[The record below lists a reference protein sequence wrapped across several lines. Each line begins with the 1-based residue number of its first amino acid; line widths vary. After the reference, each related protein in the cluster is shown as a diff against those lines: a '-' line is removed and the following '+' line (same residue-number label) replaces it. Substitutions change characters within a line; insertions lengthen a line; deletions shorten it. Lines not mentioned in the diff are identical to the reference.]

1 MTGLVTFDERVRVG
15 TGKGEEMAMTGS
27 MIFRPEF
34 CRLAAAEARRA
45 LTAGRVVERI
55 RRRDH
60 TVWKPEPAEIA
71 NRLGWLDS
79 PQAMQGRLAEIA
91 TVVDGI
97 RADGFSFALLL
108 GMGGSSLAPEVFR
121 KVFGQADGF
130 LDLAVLDSTDPGAV
144 LGWTERLDLRRTLFI
159 VSTKSGGTV
168 ETFSFM
174 KYFYKLVAEKLGVE
188 EAGKHFL
195 AITDPGSAL
204 SDLAREHRFRH
215 TFLNDPE
222 IGGRYS
228 ALSCFGLVP
237 AALIGMDVK
246 RFLERAAAAAQGEF
260 TGDREAM
267 NGSLLGALLGEFAAQ
282 GRDKLTFL
290 FSPRLAAFGDWV
302 EQLLAES
309 LGKEGEGMLPVVGEE
324 IGPPL
329 VYGSD
334 RLFCSVRLAGDAAGE
349 EKLSALAGA
358 GHPVVDLVLADPY
371 DLGGQCFFWEMATV
385 VAGWRLAINPFDQP
399 DVEAAKI
406 LARKMIAE
414 YREKGAMP
422 IETPSLKGTGLS
434 VYGDVPVGM
443 PEEALAVFL
452 AQAKPSAYAAL
463 QAYLTPSPGM
473 DEALQ
478 RLRMR
483 IRDRFHLVT
492 TVGYGPRFLHST
504 GQLHKGDAGYG
515 LFIQFTADDPRDAP
529 IPDELGRPE
538 SALTF
543 SILKQAQIFGDRQAL
558 LNAGRRAVRI
568 HLHGDP
574 ADGISRLTTTL

>member
-1 MTGLVTFDERVRVG
+1 MTTS
-15 TGKGEEMAMTGS
+15 MT
-27 MIFRPEF
+27 FRPESF
-34 CRLAAAEARRA
+34 RAAEEVARKTLA
-45 LTAGRVVERI
+45 AGRVVERI
-55 RRRDH
+55 RRKDH
-60 TVWKPEPAEIA
+60 TVWKFEPAEIA

-79 PQAMQGRLAEIA
+79 PQAMQKRLSEIA
-91 TVVDGI
+91 AVVEGV
-97 RADGFSFALLL
+97 RADGFNFALLL
-108 GMGGSSLAPEVFR
+108 GMGGSSLAPEVFW
-121 KVFGQADGF
+121 KVFGAADGF

-144 LGWTERLDLRRTLFI
+144 LAFAERLDLGRTLFI

-174 KYFYKLVAEKLGVE
+174 KYFYNLVAENLGE
-188 EAGKHFL
+188 AAGKHFL

-204 SDLAREHRFRH
+204 SDLARKHHFRH

-237 AALIGMDVK
+237 AALIGMDVGLL
-246 RFLERAAAAAQGEF
+246 LERAAAVADFEFANKHEDMSGAA
-260 TGDREAM
+260 
-267 NGSLLGALLGEFAAQ
+267 LGALLGEFAAQ
-282 GRDKLTFL
+282 GRDKLTFV
-290 FSPRLAAFGDWV
+290 FSPQFAAFGDWV

-309 LGKEGEGMLPVVGEE
+309 LGKEGEGILPVVGEE
-324 IGPPL
+324 IGPPA
-329 VYGSD
+329 VYGGD
-334 RLFCSVRLAGDAAGE
+334 RLFCSIRLTGDAAGE
-349 EKLSALAGA
+349 EQLNTLAGA
-358 GHPVVDLVLADPY
+358 GHPVVGIELADPF
-371 DLGGQCFFWEMATV
+371 DLGGQCFFWEMATA

-399 DVEAAKI
+399 DVEAAKV

-414 YREKGAMP
+414 YREKGSMP
-422 IETPSLKGTGLS
+422 PETPSLKASDLS
-434 VYGDVPVGM
+434 VYGVVTAGKPEDV
-443 PEEALAVFL
+443 LTVFL
-452 AQAKPSAYAAL
+452 AQAKPDAYAAL

-483 IRDRFHLVT
+483 IRNRFHLVT

-504 GQLHKGDAGYG
+504 GQLHKGDAGRG
-515 LFIQFTADDPRDAP
+515 LFIQLTADDPLDAP

-543 SILKQAQIFGDRQAL
+543 GVLKQAQVFGDRQAL
-558 LNAGRRAVRI
+558 LNAGRRALRI

-574 ADGISRLTTTL
+574 AGGIARLTAAL

>member
-1 MTGLVTFDERVRVG
+1 
-15 TGKGEEMAMTGS
+15 
-27 MIFRPEF
+27 
-34 CRLAAAEARRA
+34 
-45 LTAGRVVERI
+45 VVEG
-55 RRRDH
+55 
-60 TVWKPEPAEIA
+60 V
-71 NRLGWLDS
+71 
-79 PQAMQGRLAEIA
+79 
-91 TVVDGI
+91 
-97 RADGFSFALLL
+97 RADGFNFALLL

-121 KVFGQADGF
+121 KVFGAADGF

-144 LGWTERLDLRRTLFI
+144 LARAERLDLKRTLFI

-174 KYFYKLVAEKLGVE
+174 RYFYNLVAETLGAE
-188 EAGKHFL
+188 EAGRHFL

-204 SDLAREHRFRH
+204 ADIARSHHFRQA
-215 TFLNDPE
+215 FLNDPE

-237 AALIGMDVK
+237 AALLGMDVGLL
-246 RFLERAAAAAQGEF
+246 LERAATAAECEF
-260 TGDREAM
+260 DSNKQEM
-267 NGSLLGALLGEFAAQ
+267 NGVLLGALLGEVAAQ

-309 LGKEGEGMLPVVGEE
+309 LGKEGEGILPVVGEVF
-324 IGPPL
+324 GPPS
-329 VYGSD
+329 VYGPD
-334 RLFCSVRLAGDAAGE
+334 RIFCSVRLAGDDVGE
-349 EKLSALAGA
+349 AQLKALAEA
-358 GHPVVDLVLADPY
+358 GHSVIDLKLADPY
-371 DLGGQCFFWEMATV
+371 DLGGQCFFWEMATA

-406 LARKMIAE
+406 LARKM
-414 YREKGAMP
+414 
-422 IETPSLKGTGLS
+422 LKGPGLS
-434 VYGDVPVGM
+434 VYGDLDARKPD
-443 PEEALAVFL
+443 EILAAFL
-452 AQAKPSAYAAL
+452 GQAKPGAYAAL
-463 QAYLTPSPGM
+463 QAYLMPSPGM

-504 GQLHKGDAGYG
+504 GQLHKGDAGRG

-529 IPDELGRPE
+529 IPDEMGRPE

-543 SILKQAQIFGDRQAL
+543 GVLKQAQVFGDRQAL
-558 LNAGRRAVRI
+558 INAGRRVIQI
-568 HLHGDP
+568 HLHRDP
-574 ADGISRLTTTL
+574 ADGISRLTAAL

>member
-1 MTGLVTFDERVRVG
+1 MTTSLT
-15 TGKGEEMAMTGS
+15 
-27 MIFRPEF
+27 FRPGS
-34 CRLAAAEARRA
+34 CRAAAEEARKA
-45 LTAGRVVERI
+45 LAAGRVVERI
-55 RRRDH
+55 RRKDH
-60 TVWKPEPAEIA
+60 AVWKPEPVEIA

-91 TVVDGI
+91 TAVDGI
-97 RADGFSFALLL
+97 RADGFNFALLL

-121 KVFGQADGF
+121 KVFGKAEGF

-144 LGWTERLDLRRTLFI
+144 LARAEGLDLRRTLFI

-174 KYFYKLVAEKLGVE
+174 RYFYNLVAEKLGAE

-204 SDLAREHRFRH
+204 ADLAHVNRFRH

-237 AALIGMDVK
+237 AALIGMNVK
-246 RFLERAAAAAQGEF
+246 RFLERAAAAAAVEF
-260 TGDREAM
+260 SGTQM
-267 NGSLLGALLGEFAAQ
+267 NGSVLGALLGELAAQ

-290 FSPRLAAFGDWV
+290 FSPPLAAFGDWV

-309 LGKEGEGMLPVVGEE
+309 LGKEGEGILPVVGER
-324 IGPPL
+324 IWAPS
-329 VYGSD
+329 VYRDD
-334 RLFCSVRLAGDAAGE
+334 RLFCAIRLAGDLIGE
-349 EKLSALAGA
+349 EELTALAGA
-358 GHPVVDLVLADPY
+358 GHPVIDIELTDPF
-371 DLGGQCFFWEMATV
+371 DLGGQCFFWEMATA
-385 VAGWRLAINPFDQP
+385 VAAWRLAINPFDQP

-414 YREKGAMP
+414 YREKGGMP
-422 IETPSLKGTGLS
+422 AELPSITGAGFS
-434 VYGDVPVGM
+434 VYGDVPAGT
-443 PEEALAVFL
+443 PEEALAAFL
-452 AQAKPSAYAAL
+452 AQAKPGAYAAL
-463 QAYLTPSPGM
+463 QAYLIPSPGM

-483 IRDRFHLVT
+483 IRDRFRLVT

-538 SALTF
+538 SSLTF
-543 SILKQAQIFGDRQAL
+543 GILKQAQVLGDRQAL
-558 LNAGRRAVRI
+558 LNAGRRAIRI
-568 HLHGDP
+568 HLHGNLTE
-574 ADGISRLTTTL
+574 GISRLTATL

>member
-1 MTGLVTFDERVRVG
+1 MTTSLT
-15 TGKGEEMAMTGS
+15 
-27 MIFRPEF
+27 FRPGF
-34 CRLAAAEARRA
+34 CRAAAEEARRA
-45 LTAGRVVERI
+45 MAAGRVVERI

-60 TVWKPEPAEIA
+60 TVWKPEPTEIA

-79 PQAMQGRLAEIA
+79 PQAMQGRVAEIA
-91 TVVDGI
+91 AVVDGI
-97 RADGFSFALLL
+97 RADGFDFALLL

-130 LDLAVLDSTDPGAV
+130 LDLAVLDSTDPRAV
-144 LGWTERLDLRRTLFI
+144 LGWAERLDLRRTLFI

-174 KYFYKLVAEKLGVE
+174 KFFYQLISENLGAE
-188 EAGKHFL
+188 EAGSHFL

-204 SDLAREHRFRH
+204 ADLARVNRFRH

-237 AALIGMDVK
+237 AALIGMDLAK
-246 RFLERAAAAAQGEF
+246 FLKRAAAIAEGEF
-260 TGDREAM
+260 SGSGAM

-290 FSPRLAAFGDWV
+290 FSPALTPFGDWV

-309 LGKEGEGMLPVVGEE
+309 LGKEGEGILPVVGEE
-324 IGPPL
+324 IGPPS
-329 VYGSD
+329 VYRGD

-349 EKLSALAGA
+349 EKLSALAESGV
-358 GHPVVDLVLADPY
+358 PVIDIVLADPC
-371 DLGGQCFFWEMATV
+371 DLGGQCFFWEMATA
-385 VAGWRLAINPFDQP
+385 VAAWRLAINPFDQP

-422 IETPSLKGTGLS
+422 PETPSVKGAGLS
-434 VYGDVPVGM
+434 LYGDVPGGT
-443 PEEALAVFL
+443 PEEALKAFL
-452 AQAKPSAYAAL
+452 AQARQGAYVAL
-463 QAYLTPSPGM
+463 QAYLPPSPET
-473 DEALQ
+473 DELLQ

-483 IRDRFHLVT
+483 IRDRFRLAT

-515 LFIQFTADDPRDAP
+515 LFIQFTADDLRDAP

-543 SILKQAQIFGDRQAL
+543 GVLKQAQVFGDRQAL
-558 LNAGRRAVRI
+558 LNAGRRAIRV
-568 HLHGDP
+568 HLGGNP
-574 ADGISRLTTTL
+574 AEGLSRVIAAMA

>member
-1 MTGLVTFDERVRVG
+1 MKTSMT
-15 TGKGEEMAMTGS
+15 
-27 MIFRPEF
+27 FRPES
-34 CRLAAAEARRA
+34 CRAAADEARKA
-45 LTAGRVVERI
+45 LAAGRVVERI
-55 RRRDH
+55 RRKDH
-60 TVWKPEPAEIA
+60 TLWKSEPAEIA

-79 PQAMQGRLAEIA
+79 SQAMQGRLAEIA

-97 RADGFSFALLL
+97 RADGFNFALLL

-144 LGWTERLDLRRTLFI
+144 LANAKRLDLRRTLFV

-174 KYFYKLVAEKLGVE
+174 KYFYNRVAENLGA
-188 EAGKHFL
+188 EAAGRHFL

-204 SDLAREHRFRH
+204 AALARERHFRH
-215 TFLNDPE
+215 AFLNDPE

-237 AALIGMDVK
+237 AALIGMDVGLL
-246 RFLERAAAAAQGEF
+246 LERAAAAAKGEF
-260 TGDREAM
+260 AGAGEPM
-267 NGSLLGALLGEFAAQ
+267 NGAVLGALLGEFAAQ
-282 GRDKLTFL
+282 GRDKLTFV
-290 FSPRLAAFGDWV
+290 FSPQLAAFGDWV

-309 LGKEGEGMLPVVGEE
+309 TGKEGEGILPVVGEE

-329 VYGSD
+329 VYGGD
-334 RLFCSVRLAGDAAGE
+334 RVFCSIRIAGDAAE
-349 EKLSALAGA
+349 EEQLKALAKA
-358 GHPVVDLVLADPY
+358 GHPVVDIGLADPH
-371 DLGGQCFFWEMATV
+371 DLGGQCFFWEMATA

-399 DVEAAKI
+399 DVEAAKV
-406 LARKMIAE
+406 LSRKMIAE
-414 YREKGAMP
+414 YREKGSMP
-422 IETPSLKGTGLS
+422 PETPSLKAPGLS
-434 VYGDVPVGM
+434 VYGVVAAEK
-443 PEEALAVFL
+443 PEEALTAFL
-452 AQAKPSAYAAL
+452 AQAKPGAYAAL

-478 RLRMR
+478 RLRAR

-504 GQLHKGDAGYG
+504 GQLHKGDAGRG
-515 LFIQFTADDPRDAP
+515 LFIQLTADDPRDAP

-538 SALTF
+538 SGLTF
-543 SILKQAQIFGDRQAL
+543 GVLKQAQVFGDRQAL
-558 LNAGRRAVRI
+558 LNAGRRAIRI
-568 HLHGDP
+568 HLHGNP
-574 ADGISRLTTTL
+574 ADGISRLTATL

>member
-1 MTGLVTFDERVRVG
+1 
-15 TGKGEEMAMTGS
+15 MATS
-27 MIFRPEF
+27 MMFRPGF
-34 CRLAAAEARRA
+34 CRSAAEEARRA
-45 LTAGRVVERI
+45 IAAGQVVERI

-91 TVVDGI
+91 AVVGGV
-97 RADGFSFALLL
+97 RADGFNFALLL

-121 KVFGQADGF
+121 RVFGVAEGF

-144 LGWTERLDLRRTLFI
+144 LGWAERLDLRRTLFI

-174 KYFYKLVAEKLGVE
+174 KFFYRLAVENLGEE
-188 EAGKHFL
+188 EAGKHFI

-204 SDLAREHRFRH
+204 ADLARTNRFRH

-237 AALIGMDVK
+237 AALIGMDLK
-246 RFLERAAAAAQGEF
+246 RFLERAAAAAEGEF
-260 TGDREAM
+260 SGGEGEM
-267 NGSLLGALLGEFAAQ
+267 NGSLLGALLGEFAAE

-290 FSPRLAAFGDWV
+290 FSPALTPFGDWV

-309 LGKEGEGMLPVVGEE
+309 LGKEGEGILPVVGDE
-324 IGPPL
+324 IGPPSA
-329 VYGSD
+329 YRGD
-334 RLFCSVRLAGDAAGE
+334 RLFCSIRLAGDGAGE
-349 EKLSALAGA
+349 EQLAALAGS
-358 GHPVVDLVLADPY
+358 GLPVVDLALADLW
-371 DLGGQCFFWEMATV
+371 DLGGQCFFWEMATA
-385 VAGWRLAINPFDQP
+385 VAAWRLAINPFDQP

-406 LARKMIAE
+406 IARKMIAE
-414 YREKGAMP
+414 YREKGSIP
-422 IETPSLKGTGLS
+422 VENPSAKGSGLS
-434 VYGDVPVGM
+434 LYGDLPAET
-443 PEEALAVFL
+443 PEEALKAFL
-452 AQAKPSAYAAL
+452 AQAKQGAYVAL
-463 QAYLTPSPGM
+463 QAYLAPSPGI
-473 DEALQ
+473 DELLQ
-478 RLRMR
+478 RLRTR
-483 IRDRFHLVT
+483 IRDRFRLAAT
-492 TVGYGPRFLHST
+492 LGYGPRFLHST

-543 SILKQAQIFGDRQAL
+543 GILKQAQVSGDRQAL
-558 LNAGRRAVRI
+558 LNAGRRAIRI
-568 HLHGDP
+568 HLGGNP
-574 ADGISRLTTTL
+574 EEGLSRVIAALA

>member
-1 MTGLVTFDERVRVG
+1 MTTSL
-15 TGKGEEMAMTGS
+15 M
-27 MIFRPEF
+27 FRPEF
-34 CRLAAAEARRA
+34 CRAAAEEARSVLA
-45 LTAGRVVERI
+45 AGRVGERI
-55 RRRDH
+55 RRKDH
-60 TVWKPEPAEIA
+60 TVWKPGPAEIA

-79 PQAMQGRLAEIA
+79 PQAMQSRLAEIA
-91 TVVDGI
+91 SVVEGI
-97 RADGFSFALLL
+97 RADGFNFALLL

-144 LGWTERLDLRRTLFI
+144 LGRAERLDLRRTLFI

-174 KYFYKLVAEKLGVE
+174 RYFYNLVAEKLGAE

-204 SDLAREHRFRH
+204 ADLAREHRFRH

-246 RFLERAAAAAQGEF
+246 RFLERAAAAAAVEF
-260 TGDREAM
+260 AGTEGQM
-267 NGSLLGALLGEFAAQ
+267 NGSVLGALLGEFAAQ

-309 LGKEGEGMLPVVGEE
+309 LGKEGEGILPVVGEE
-324 IGPPL
+324 IGPPS
-329 VYGSD
+329 VYGGD
-334 RLFCSVRLAGDAAGE
+334 RLFCSIRLVGE
-349 EKLSALAGA
+349 ALPAALAKA
-358 GHPVVDLVLADPY
+358 GHPVIDIELTDPY

-385 VAGWRLAINPFDQP
+385 VAAWRLAINPFDQP

-414 YREKGAMP
+414 YRETGAMAA
-422 IETPSLKGTGLS
+422 ETPSLKGAGLS
-434 VYGDVPVGM
+434 FYGDVPAGI
-443 PEEALAVFL
+443 PEEALAAYL
-452 AQAKPSAYAAL
+452 AQAKPGAYAAL

-515 LFIQFTADDPRDAP
+515 LFIQFTADDPRDTP

-543 SILKQAQIFGDRQAL
+543 GILKQAQVFGDRQAL
-558 LNAGRRAVRI
+558 LNAGRRAIRI

-574 ADGISRLTTTL
+574 AEGISHLTATL

>member
-1 MTGLVTFDERVRVG
+1 
-15 TGKGEEMAMTGS
+15 MAMTTS
-27 MIFRPEF
+27 MTFRPEF
-34 CRLAAAEARRA
+34 CRNAAEEARRA
-45 LTAGRVVERI
+45 LAAGRVVERI
-55 RRRDH
+55 RRKDH
-60 TVWKPEPAEIA
+60 TVWKPEPAEVA

-91 TVVDGI
+91 TVVEGI
-97 RADGFSFALLL
+97 RAAGFNFALLL
-108 GMGGSSLAPEVFR
+108 GMGGSSLAPEIFR
-121 KVFGQADGF
+121 KIFGAADGF

-144 LGWTERLDLRRTLFI
+144 LARAERLDLRRTLFV

-174 KYFYKLVAEKLGVE
+174 RYFYNLVAEKLGTE

-204 SDLAREHRFRH
+204 ADLSRKHCFRH

-237 AALIGMDVK
+237 AALIGMDMK
-246 RFLERAAAAAQGEF
+246 RFLERAAAAAECEF
-260 TGDREAM
+260 DNKYEDMSGAV
-267 NGSLLGALLGEFAAQ
+267 LGALLGEFAAQ
-282 GRDKLTFL
+282 GRDKLTFV

-309 LGKEGEGMLPVVGEE
+309 LGKEGEGILPVVGER
-324 IGPPL
+324 IWAPSI
-329 VYGSD
+329 YRDD
-334 RLFCSVRLAGDAAGE
+334 RLFCAIRLAGDLIGE
-349 EKLSALAGA
+349 EELTALAEA
-358 GHPVVDLVLADPY
+358 GHPVVDIELADSY
-371 DLGGQCFFWEMATV
+371 DLGGQCFFWETATA
-385 VAGWRLAINPFDQP
+385 VAAWRLAINPFDQP

-422 IETPSLKGTGLS
+422 TETPSLKGEGLS
-434 VYGDVPVGM
+434 FYGDVPAGM
-443 PEEALAVFL
+443 PEEVLTAFL
-452 AQAKPSAYAAL
+452 AQAKPGAYAAL
-463 QAYLTPSPGM
+463 QAYLTPSPAM

-478 RLRMR
+478 RLRTR
-483 IRDRFHLVT
+483 IRDRFYLVT

-504 GQLHKGDAGYG
+504 GQLHKGDAGFG
-515 LFIQFTADDPRDAP
+515 LFIQFTADDPRDAS

-543 SILKQAQIFGDRQAL
+543 GVLKQAQVFGDRQAL
-558 LNAGRRAVRI
+558 LNAGRRAIRI
-568 HLHGDP
+568 HLGGDP
-574 ADGISRLTTTL
+574 AEGISRLTAAL